1 MTAAGEI
8 QLELTHRG
16 GQAGAARIVS
26 TRPQAAAQVLLG
38 KTPEQLLST
47 VPLLF
52 SLCGN
57 AQSYAALLA
66 CRAALGLDAEPEAD
80 AARECLLQLETVREH
95 AWRILLDWPGL
106 LGRQPDKAAVA
117 ALLKLTTRFKPCL
130 FGDSEAFKLDSHL
143 QIDSNRLAG
152 LLAELSGL
160 IDHAIFNGGMRAFQA
175 TADETQLTGWLVG
188 NTALSADLLHGLYRL
203 DWQAVGRNDI
213 SCLPALDNPSLLAHL
228 QTQDLSAF
236 CRAPRWQGQ
245 CHESTPLGRQQS
257 QPLIAALQNRYG
269 NGLLARFAAVLRE
282 VADITLRLERFGK
295 AEFVPAA
302 AYGGDGIGLAQV
314 QAARGLLIHR
324 LALRDGRVYDY
335 RIVAPTEW
343 NFHPDGVVAQGLK
356 ALRAVDADRLRRQ
369 AKWLI
374 NAVDPCVAFSLI
386 LNER

>member
-1 MTAAGEI
+1 MTAAGDI
-8 QLELTHRG
+8 RIELTHRG

-26 TRPQAAAQVLLG
+26 TRPQAAARVLLG

-66 CRAALGLDAEPEAD
+66 CRAALDLPAD
-80 AARECLLQLETVREH
+80 AQADTARACLLQLETVREH

-106 LGRQPDKAAVA
+106 LGRQPDKAALA

-130 FGDSEAFKLDSHL
+130 FSEGEAFKLDSRL
-143 QIDSNRLAG
+143 QIDSDRLAS

-175 TADETQLTGWLVG
+175 TADETQLADWLQS
-188 NTALSADLLHGLYRL
+188 NTALSAELLYGLYRL
-203 DWQAVGRNDI
+203 DWQAVGRNHI
-213 SCLPALDNPSLLAHL
+213 RCLPALDSPSLLAHL

-236 CRAPRWQGQ
+236 CRAPQWQGH

-282 VADITLRLERFGK
+282 VADITLQLERFGET
-295 AEFVPAA
+295 AFEPAS

-314 QAARGLLIHR
+314 SAARGLLVHR
-324 LALRDGRVYDY
+324 LVLRDGRVYDY
-335 RIVAPTEW
+335 RIAAPTEW

-356 ALRAVDADRLRRQ
+356 ALRAVDADSLRRQ
-369 AKWLI
+369 AEWLI
-374 NAVDPCVAFSLI
+374 NAVDPCVAYRLI

>member
-8 QLELTHRG
+8 QIELTHRG
-16 GQAGAARIVS
+16 GQAGAARLVS
-26 TRPQAAAQVLLG
+26 SRPQAATQVLLG

-66 CRAALGLDAEPEAD
+66 CRAALGLDAAPQAD

-106 LGRQPDKAAVA
+106 LGRRPDKATLA
-117 ALLKLTTRFKPCL
+117 ALLKLSARFKPCL
-130 FGDSEAFKLDSHL
+130 FSEGEAFKLDSRL
-143 QIDSNRLAG
+143 QIDSAALAG
-152 LLAELSGL
+152 LLAELNQL
-160 IDHAIFNGGMRAFQA
+160 IDRAIFNGGMRRFQA
-175 TADETQLTGWLVG
+175 IADEAQLADWLAG
-188 NTALSADLLHGLYRL
+188 NTALSAELLHGLYRL
-203 DWQAVGRNDI
+203 DWQAVGRNHI
-213 SCLPALDNPSLLAHL
+213 RCLPALDNLSWLAHL

-236 CRAPRWQGQ
+236 CRAPQWQGH

-282 VADITLRLERFGK
+282 VAAITLRLERFGET
-295 AEFVPAA
+295 AFEPAS
-302 AYGGDGIGLAQV
+302 AYGGEGIGLAQV
-314 QAARGLLIHR
+314 PAARGLLIHR
-324 LALRDGRVYDY
+324 LVLRDGRVYDY

-343 NFHPDGVVAQGLK
+343 NFHPAGVVTQGLK
-356 ALRAVDADRLRRQ
+356 ALRAVDADSLRRQ
-369 AKWLI
+369 AEWLI
-374 NAVDPCVAFSLI
+374 NAVDPCVAYRLI